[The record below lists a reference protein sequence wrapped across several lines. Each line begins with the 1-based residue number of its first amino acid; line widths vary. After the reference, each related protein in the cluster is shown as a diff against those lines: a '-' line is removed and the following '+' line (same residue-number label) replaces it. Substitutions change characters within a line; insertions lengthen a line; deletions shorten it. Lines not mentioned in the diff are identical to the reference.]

1 MIQKRKKKENMD
13 VPELILIEAGAD
25 ENYEDIKFCPSCQN
39 NFSKGNFVQEPLSD
53 SILCRSCFDDWA
65 ELYLAGIV
73 RYFDDIV
80 PKGEC

>member
-1 MIQKRKKKENMD
+1 MMQKRKKKENVD
-13 VPELILIEAGAD
+13 VPELILIEVDSHEA
-25 ENYEDIKFCPSCQN
+25 EEILEFCPSCRN
-39 NFSKGNFVQEPLSD
+39 NFVQNELVKEPLSD
-53 SILCRSCFDDWA
+53 SILCRSCFDDWS